1 MAIEV
6 KIQRKLNTFE
16 LNIDFKSDSKRIGIL
31 GASGCG
37 KSMTL
42 KSIAGIEPP
51 ESGLIKIEGKT
62 VYDSENKVNLKPQK
76 RNIGY
81 LFQNYALYP
90 HLTVKQNILFPLQN
104 LKGKDKLSRS
114 QMDERAQ
121 NAARLVQITELM
133 DRRPSELS
141 GGQQQRVAI
150 ARALVKMPVVINR
163 DNNGSYSVKTTFLP
177 YNISAFLPGNAS
189 IRDRA
194 AGYHRPGWFCLA
206 ACSRSCAFI
215 IMTTIGRNWNRFRG
229 YNNAISIVD

>member
-6 KIQRKLNTFE
+6 KIQRKRNTFE

-81 LFQNYALYP
+81 LFQNYALFP
-90 HLTVKQNILFPLQN
+90 TMTVEKNIAAG
-104 LKGKDKLSRS
+104 LKGKKH
-114 QMDERAQ
+114 E
-121 NAARLVQITELM
+121 NAKRVREMIEKFQLIGLEKRFPA
-133 DRRPSELS
+133 ELS
-141 GGQQQRVAI
+141 GGQQQRICI
-150 ARALVKMPVVINR
+150 ARALGQRTRFLLADEITTMLDLITQSQIWHFLIEETERRNIGMLVVSHSPELIKKVCTR
-163 DNNGSYSVKTTFLP
+163 VIELDK
-177 YNISAFLPGNAS
+177 
-189 IRDRA
+189 
-194 AGYHRPGWFCLA
+194 
-206 ACSRSCAFI
+206 
-215 IMTTIGRNWNRFRG
+215 
-229 YNNAISIVD
+229 

>member
-81 LFQNYALYP
+81 LFQNYALFP
-90 HLTVKQNILFPLQN
+90 TMTVEKNIAAG
-104 LKGKDKLSRS
+104 LKGKK
-114 QMDERAQ
+114 QE
-121 NAARLVQITELM
+121 NAKRVREMIEKFQLTGLEKRFPA
-133 DRRPSELS
+133 ELS

-150 ARALVKMPVVINR
+150 ARAVVSNPKIILADEPTGNLDSKNGAEVMQLLTELNR
-163 DNNGSYSVKTTFLP
+163 EG
-177 YNISAFLPGNAS
+177 
-189 IRDRA
+189 
-194 AGYHRPGWFCLA
+194 
-206 ACSRSCAFI
+206 
-215 IMTTIGRNWNRFRG
+215 TTIVMVTHSKHDASFAHRIINLFDG
-229 YNNAISIVD
+229 SIVSSVNEFI

>member
-81 LFQNYALYP
+81 LFQNYALFP
-90 HLTVKQNILFPLQN
+90 TMTVEKNIAAG
-104 LKGKDKLSRS
+104 LKGKKH
-114 QMDERAQ
+114 E
-121 NAARLVQITELM
+121 NAKRVREMIEKFQLTGLEKRFPA
-133 DRRPSELS
+133 ELS
-141 GGQQQRVAI
+141 GGQQQRVAL
-150 ARALVKMPVVINR
+150 ARIMAYKPDVILLDEPFSALDM
-163 DNNGSYSVKTTFLP
+163 
-177 YNISAFLPGNAS
+177 
-189 IRDRA
+189 
-194 AGYHRPGWFCLA
+194 
-206 ACSRSCAFI
+206 
-215 IMTTIGRNWNRFRG
+215 
-229 YNNAISIVD
+229 

>member
-81 LFQNYALYP
+81 LFQNYALFP
-90 HLTVKQNILFPLQN
+90 TMTVEKNIAAG
-104 LKGKDKLSRS
+104 LKGKK
-114 QMDERAQ
+114 QE
-121 NAARLVQITELM
+121 NAKRVREMIEKFQLTGLEKRFPA
-133 DRRPSELS
+133 ELS
-141 GGQQQRVAI
+141 GGQQQRVSI
-150 ARALVKMPVVINR
+150 GRALMNAPAIVLADEPTGNLDTENSTQIIQLLSRLAHEENCCVVVVTH
-163 DNNGSYSVKTTFLP
+163 DLEVAK
-177 YNISAFLPGNAS
+177 
-189 IRDRA
+189 A
-194 AGYHRPGWFCLA
+194 ADVVFRMD
-206 ACSRSCAFI
+206 S
-215 IMTTIGRNWNRFRG
+215 GR
-229 YNNAISIVD
+229 IKEETV